1 MDMIPPVN
9 RLKAGTELLL
19 HLRKRL
25 GNPEKLQPTIK
36 LFAILLVMVL
46 LGWTPQTNAQTI
58 TWSAKDVSLK
68 TVFSE
73 IRKQTNYT
81 VFGNDDLLKD
91 AKPVTIQAS
100 NMALSE
106 FLRKVMDG
114 QPLNYR
120 LDGKNIIF
128 FARSKS
134 GAAAASGELIN
145 VSGNVMSED
154 GYPVPGATV
163 AIKGSRRGALT
174 NEKGMVTLE
183 NVTPPFTV
191 VISSL
196 GFENE
201 EVSVKSN
208 QTQFSARLR
217 KKITELGHVEIRN
230 GMFTRR
236 KEDFTGAASVF
247 TGEQL
252 KNIGNRNILESLK
265 TLDPSFVQ
273 VPNNAQGSNPNAMP
287 SFEIRGRTSVSNTDL
302 NSQFSS
308 DPNQPLFILDGF
320 ESTLQA
326 IYDLDMNRVASVT
339 ILKDAASTALYGAKA
354 SNGVVVVETK
364 RPVAGQLRVSYTAD
378 LSLDMPDLRSYNMMD
393 AAEKLE
399 FERLSNVYYKP
410 NDQWNTDQRYA
421 TRLAAVQS
429 GVNTYWLSEPVRLGF
444 NNRHSMQ
451 LSGGN
456 NDLMFNAGASYSTQN
471 GVMKGSSRDAWSGN
485 FNLTYRKGPINV
497 TNQMNVAGGN
507 AAASPYGAFSDF
519 VNASPYYLKR
529 LSDGSIPKYLDTT
542 GLTLVNPLYNASLYS
557 INKSPNFNFYDNLA
571 AIYTISN
578 TLRVQGGLQLAKG
591 TADQVIFIPPDN
603 TRFDGAD
610 PMQKG
615 SYTNSHTSST
625 SYSMN
630 LMLTWA
636 KVIGKHQINANGRT
650 DMQQNRAEI
659 TGFSAVGF
667 PYGTN
672 GNPSYAFQYTPF
684 SRPNALTTT
693 SRSVGFLGS
702 INYVFDNRFMVDATY
717 RLDGAS
723 VFGSNKLFKP
733 FASGGIGW
741 NLHRES
747 FLKEARWINL
757 LKIRGDIGITGNENL
772 GQFTSVSTFT
782 FQQGQNNFGQGLNM
796 ASLGNPNLEW
806 QKTRQE
812 SYGIDFGFF
821 HNRISG
827 TVDYFTKLTDP
838 MAIGTSGTLP
848 SSTGVNANYV
858 INLGHLTTNG
868 WEFNV
873 RFSPIYNIAKN
884 IVWTI
889 GVTGSAYK
897 STYGGLGNSLELLN
911 NKSDS
916 LSNRGGK
923 AALNSL
929 NRYADGYSPDD
940 IWAVVSRG
948 IDPATGNEIFQQK
961 DGTLTYNYDP
971 AQVVRVGNTRPAIQ
985 GVINTN
991 FNYKNFIFGAAIR
1004 YSMGGYKLN
1013 SAVYTKVENVANLL
1027 DNQDKRALYDRWQKP
1042 GDISQFKSI
1051 SSTTSTPMSSRFV
1064 EKDNYFNGESFNF
1077 GYRVGNGWIRKIK
1090 MQSLSMNFYLNN
1102 IFWLESIKTE
1112 RGTDYPFA
1120 RTASFSVN
1128 ASF

>member
-1 MDMIPPVN
+1 MI
-9 RLKAGTELLL
+9 R
-19 HLRKRL
+19 
-25 GNPEKLQPTIK
+25 I
-36 LFAILLVMVL
+36 FAVL
-46 LGWTPQTNAQTI
+46 LAVLLQSWAQHARAQTI
-58 TWSAKDVSLK
+58 TYTAREASLR
-68 TVFSE
+68 TLFTE
-73 IRKQTNYT
+73 IRKQTNYG
-81 VFGNDDLLKD
+81 VFGNEDLLKE
-91 AKPVTIQAS
+91 AKPVTIQAKD
-100 NMALSE
+100 MPLAD
-106 FLRKVMDG
+106 FLKKIMDG
-114 QPLNYR
+114 QPINYR

-128 FARSKS
+128 FARNKS
-134 GAAAASGELIN
+134 IQEVTTGE
-145 VSGNVMSED
+145 VMDVKGNVVSD
-154 GYPVPGATV
+154 DDRPVPGASV
-163 AIKGSRRGALT
+163 VIKGSHRGALT
-174 NEKGMVTLE
+174 NEKGMVMLE
-183 NVTPPFTV
+183 NVSPPFTL

-196 GFENE
+196 GFESV
-201 EVSVKSN
+201 EVNVSAN
-208 QTQFSARLR
+208 QTQFYARMKR
-217 KKITELGHVEIRN
+217 KVTELGHVEIRN

-252 KNIGNRNILESLK
+252 KSIGNRNILESLK

-273 VPNNAQGSNPNAMP
+273 VTNNAQGSNPNAMP
-287 SFEIRGRTSVSNTDL
+287 TFEIRGRTSVSSTDL
-302 NSQFSS
+302 NNQFNA

-364 RPVAGQLRVSYTAD
+364 RPVPGQLRISYTAD
-378 LSLDMPDLRSYNMMD
+378 LSLDMPDLRSYNMMN

-399 FERLSNVYYKP
+399 FEKLSGVYNKP
-410 NDQWNTDQRYA
+410 TDQWNTDQRYA
-421 TRLAAVQS
+421 TRMAAVQS

-444 NNRHSMQ
+444 NNRHSLQ

-456 NDLMFNAGASYSTQN
+456 NDLMFNAGASYGLQN
-471 GVMKGSSRDAWSGN
+471 GVMKGSDRTAWSGN
-485 FNLTYRKGPINV
+485 FNLTYRKGAINV

-507 AAASPYGAFSDF
+507 GVASPYGSFSTF
-519 VNASPYYLKR
+519 VKASPYYRKR

-557 INKSPNFNFYDNLA
+557 INKTPNFNFYDNVA
-571 AIYTISN
+571 AIYTISPA
-578 TLRVQGGLQLAKG
+578 LRVQAGLQLAKG
-591 TADQVIFIPPDN
+591 TSDQIVFIPPDN
-603 TRFDGAD
+603 TQFDGVDA
-610 PMQKG
+610 MQKG
-615 SYTNSHTSST
+615 SYTNGHTSST

-636 KVIGKHQINANGRT
+636 KVIGKSQINANART
-650 DMQQNRAEI
+650 DMQQNKNEM
-659 TGFSAVGF
+659 TSFSAVGF
-667 PYGTN
+667 PVGTN

-684 SRPNALTTT
+684 SRPGALTTT

-702 INYVFDNRFMVDATY
+702 VNYVFDNRFMVDATY

-741 NLHRES
+741 NLHRER
-747 FLKEARWINL
+747 FLSNVRWIDL

-772 GQFTSVSTFT
+772 GQFTSVSTFS
-782 FQQGQNNFGQGLNM
+782 FQQGQNNFGQGLDM
-796 ASLGNPNLEW
+796 LSLGNPNLEW

-812 SYGIDFGFF
+812 SYGIDFGFL

-848 SSTGVNANYV
+848 SSTGVTSNYV
-858 INLGHLTTNG
+858 INLGHLTTTG

-873 RFSPIYNIAKN
+873 RFSPVYDTKKRIM
-884 IVWTI
+884 WTI

-897 STYGGLGNSLELLN
+897 STYGGLGNQLELLN
-911 NKSDS
+911 KKSDS
-916 LSNRGGK
+916 LSNRGGT

-929 NRYADGYSPDD
+929 NRYADGASPDD

-948 IDPATGNEIFQQK
+948 IDPATGNEIFQAK
-961 DGTLTYNYDP
+961 DGTLTFNYNPSDI
-971 AQVVRVGNTRPAIQ
+971 ARVGNTRPAVQ
-985 GVINTN
+985 GVINTT
-991 FNYKNFIFGAAIR
+991 FNYRSFIFGAAIR
-1004 YSMGGYKLN
+1004 YSLGGYKLN
-1013 SAVYTKVENVANLL
+1013 SALYTKVENVANPL
-1027 DNQDKRALYDRWQKP
+1027 DNQDKRALYERWQNP

-1051 SSTTSTPMSSRFV
+1051 TSTASTAMSSRFI
-1064 EKDNYFNGESFNF
+1064 EKDNYFDGESFNL
-1077 GYRVGNGWIRKIK
+1077 GYRVGQGWIRKIK
-1090 MQSLSMNFYLNN
+1090 MQSLSLNFYLNN

-1120 RTASFSVN
+1120 RTASFSLN
-1128 ASF
+1128 AFF